1 MTASLG
7 FWHEPWAAPQATLPT
22 PFFAVCMVT
31 SPCCQR
37 GISWRCFIAGW
48 MLLAPGVQAAQPAA
62 SVAPDRLIRQLSAG
76 SLQQRDDAAAALAR
90 LGPAALPAIEHAL
103 PTAHSEAAFRL
114 PRIAAAIACTE
125 TRRGLLPT
133 TVTLSVSEQPL
144 TEVAAE
150 IARQTGNRLLVPADA
165 VPVSFSCQQEPFWDV
180 ASRLAAAAG
189 GQLTCVDRPPGLAID
204 RIENSSRSRLP
215 AVTSDLL
222 WIAVHRIDPL
232 GPDGSAG
239 IRLTLRLAW
248 EPRLSP
254 VMVRLPL
261 SSVVAEA
268 EAGTTIRQPHR
279 TGVIE
284 PFLTPDRCWVD
295 LPIRLELPPSGS
307 TVLTSLRGTVELWLP
322 GFEHRFHLP
331 LAASPPDPPE
341 ADERPF
347 STHQLGNLTV
357 RLDDW
362 WQTSTALG
370 PQVTVRVTAQHETP
384 SAAFDSHRG
393 WLRDRIPELFLPDGT
408 RFPATAHRVVRR
420 SGRGLTLE
428 ATFASAGPLPATG
441 LHLGWQLPLG
451 VSRLPID
458 FWLRQTPPPLPETE

>member
-1 MTASLG
+1 MTASLS
-7 FWHEPWAAPQATLPT
+7 FRHEPRAAPQATVPT
-22 PFFAVCMVT
+22 PFFAVRMVT

-37 GISWRCFIAGW
+37 GIFWRCFLTGW
-48 MLLAPGVQAAQPAA
+48 ILIAPGVQAAQPVA
-62 SVAPDRLIRQLSAG
+62 SAAPDRLIRQLSAG
-76 SLQQRDDAAAALAR
+76 SLQRRDDAAAALAQ
-90 LGPAALPAIEHAL
+90 LGPAALPAIERAR
-103 PTAHSEAAFRL
+103 PTAHGEAAFRL

-125 TRRGLLPT
+125 TCRSLLPT

-150 IARQTGNRLLVPADA
+150 IALQTGNRLLVPADA
-165 VPVSFSCQQEPFWDV
+165 APVSLSCQQEPFWDV

-189 GQLTCVDRPPGLAID
+189 GQLRCVDRPPGLAID
-204 RIENSSRSRLP
+204 QQAPPSQSPLP
-215 AVTSDLL
+215 AVISDLL
-222 WIAVHRIDPL
+222 RIAVHRIDPL
-232 GPDGSAG
+232 GPDGRAG
-239 IRLTLRLAW
+239 YRLTLRLAW

-284 PFLTPDRCWVD
+284 PFLTPNRCWVD
-295 LPIRLELPPSGS
+295 LPIRLKPPPPVS

-331 LAASPPDPPE
+331 LAPSQREPRE
-341 ADERPF
+341 ADEGPF
-347 STHQLGNLTV
+347 PQHQVGDLTV
-357 RLDDW
+357 RLDNW
-362 WQTSTALG
+362 WQTTTALG
-370 PQVTVRVTAQHETP
+370 PQITVRVTAQQETP

-393 WLRDRIPELFLPDGT
+393 WLHGNIPELFLPDGT
-408 RFPATAHRVVRR
+408 TLPATAHRVVRI
-420 SGRGLTLE
+420 SDRGLTLE
-428 ATFASAGPLPATG
+428 ATFAPAGPPPAAG
-441 LHLGWQLPLG
+441 LQLGWRLPLG

-458 FWLRQTPPPLPETE
+458 FWLRQTPLPLPETE